1 MKSINPITNAIC
13 QISKGEKVQ
22 LEEQG
27 DLLDIKI
34 AVNETSKQLL
44 ERDSMRANWIAGISH
59 DIRTPPLSLIIGYA
73 DRLSQSKTLDEIERK
88 ELELIQNNSVQIQN
102 LVSDLNLTSRLEYNL
117 VPMEKKE
124 YSHCENFKG
133 NYCGLYEP

>member
-59 DIRTPPLSLIIGYA
+59 DIRTPFISHY
-73 DRLSQSKTLDEIERK
+73 RL
-88 ELELIQNNSVQIQN
+88 
-102 LVSDLNLTSRLEYNL
+102 
-117 VPMEKKE
+117 
-124 YSHCENFKG
+124 C
-133 NYCGLYEP
+133 